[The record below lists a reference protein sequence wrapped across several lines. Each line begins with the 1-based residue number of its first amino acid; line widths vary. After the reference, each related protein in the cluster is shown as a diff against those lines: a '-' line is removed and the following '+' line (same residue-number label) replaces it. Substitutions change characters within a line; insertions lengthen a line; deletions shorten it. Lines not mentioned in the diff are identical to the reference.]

1 MKNGWRAGLIALP
14 GAVAIACGSG
24 PTTPSAEDQLT
35 RSQVTAHVEFRF
47 SDGDAIDAARQEAFY
62 DWVIPQL
69 GVSPSQ
75 RLQYRKYRDR
85 GHLQRVTGQNTNGF
99 ADPPAWIVH
108 SIWPWDAH
116 EAVHVYT
123 ALIGRPSDYF
133 NEGIAVA
140 LSVDPLDGRFVSL
153 WNNTPIDTI
162 ARQLLVA
169 GALPPVA
176 GMADTEAFRRVSDQ
190 TSYPVAGSFV
200 SFLLRERG
208 MPAMRTFFQGGS
220 RDESLSVIQ
229 ARFATAFGWTLAEA
243 DTRWRVYLSSP

>member
-1 MKNGWRAGLIALP
+1 MIACVCM
-14 GAVAIACGSG
+14 GVAAACGSG
-24 PTTPSAEDQLT
+24 PTTPSAADQLT
-35 RSQVTAHVEFRF
+35 QSQVTAHIEFRF
-47 SDGDAIDAARQEAFY
+47 SDGDAVDAPRQEAFY
-62 DWVIPQL
+62 DWVIPEL
-69 GVSPSQ
+69 GVSPPR

-85 GHLQRVTGQNTNGF
+85 GHLQRVTGQDTNGF

-123 ALIGRPSDYF
+123 ALIGRPSDFF

-140 LSVDPLDGRFVSL
+140 LSFDPLGGRFVSL

-162 ARQLLVA
+162 ARQHLIA
-169 GALPPVA
+169 GTLPSIA
-176 GMADTEAFRRVSDQ
+176 GMAETEAFRRISDQ
-190 TSYPVAGSFV
+190 ISYPAAGSFV

-220 RDESLSVIQ
+220 RDESLAALE
-229 ARFATAFGWTLAEA
+229 ARFIVTFGWSLTEAE
-243 DTRWRVYLSSP
+243 TRWRAYLVSSP